1 MVSICAGCNLYEP
14 WAAAIVAIIAGILYV
29 FFSRMMLAFKVTFIQ
44 ILNNFPRSTTRWTRL
59 QSTQAPDPGVSLP
72 RPSSSRWFELFRQS
86 GFLSTPSLPFFVQG
100 GIFFGGGEAA
110 LKMLMWNAL
119 AGAAVV
125 GWYSITAVFIFG
137 ALMVLRVFRVNEA
150 QEIQGL
156 DVVKHNEPAYPIGE

>member
-44 ILNNFPRSTTRWTRL
+44 VLNNFPRSTIRWTRL

-72 RPSSSRWFELFRQS
+72 RPSSSRWIELFRS
-86 GFLSTPSLPFFVQG
+86 FPNTITFFVQG